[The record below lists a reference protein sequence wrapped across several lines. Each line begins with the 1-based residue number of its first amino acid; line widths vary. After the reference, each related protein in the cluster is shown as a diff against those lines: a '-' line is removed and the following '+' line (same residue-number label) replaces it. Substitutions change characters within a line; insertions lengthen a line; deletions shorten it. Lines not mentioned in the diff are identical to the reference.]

1 IGVVAIGTVL
11 FLVDRTPESPDR
23 AAVRDPSAIDLI
35 PPPPPLDG
43 EAEEATGRGWIQ
55 IADEQGRLAQQYRCD
70 FLDPSP
76 EGMDPGWIR
85 MTRPQLEVFQ
95 DDGSVIVLSGDEAMA
110 FAPSSAV
117 ESGTISGDVVIRVYA
132 DAAARRPEDP
142 LAGLQ
147 LELRTQRAR
156 LDGVLGEV
164 TCPGTVLAE
173 SREGVFVGSDVR
185 LLLGTGEAAI
195 SSLAV
200 RQVQHVRLVSP
211 PEDGDAVAEP
221 PADAAARRATR
232 PAASR
237 VAPAFG
243 TATARVEPVAWRM
256 DPPATEPPSTE
267 PATTEPATTDPATA
281 WYRMV
286 LREDVRIIRGL
297 GEQAIEATADE
308 LHAIFGESSRGLGL
322 PSGGEPA
329 PRPATAATIPP
340 VTAPAWTTAA
350 MPAPPADLHA
360 ALAAAAIAATA
371 TPHPWEATQGPVPRG
386 ADPRT
391 LDRAGSLSIAP
402 PPSPED
408 TWITCGGG
416 LLIRPLEDATD
427 RPVAADGSRLELR
440 AAADA
445 PPVVL
450 TDHAAGTSARARLA
464 SYELPAG
471 RIALAGDER
480 SPVDIN
486 GPEFTLEAPTIT
498 LVRSEGTGRLDG
510 AGRLAFRGAPAT
522 EDPQSGR
529 RLDVQWT
536 DGVDLSFD
544 AAGAAGGDG
553 ADNAGGPD
561 LDLGSLREAV
571 FTGDVQLAGA
581 DGSRR
586 LDLLAAESAGDAD
599 ADADAGDPGIEEGSM
614 RAEVVRVQFAPDA
627 AGDLQP
633 RRLEG
638 TGEVLVAGGA
648 RRLWSDRVDAWFREP
663 GAVTDADGGEADI
676 ERVLAEGGVVVR
688 LEGDRY
694 AWSDRLELDAAE
706 RRTVLEGRDVHL
718 LTPGDRLDGARRV
731 EIRDAEDRA
740 SVDGPGLFRRFTPGD
755 AAAAEPAMLAGRP
768 RTPAA
773 PADAATDFQVRWTR
787 GLRIDP
793 DTDGGRRIEV
803 TGDVDAASEAISLRG
818 ADRVV
823 AMLAP
828 EADAADAADTQAEG
842 DAFAGAGELRRIEAD
857 GRLSAIALRED
868 SSLDC
873 RRLEL
878 DLRPGADGPT
888 PARLLATGDVRLRS
902 PERRLWAESL
912 DVTFADAAVAAA
924 ADDAASGTDT
934 RSPEIDRLLADGDVE
949 VRLADGR
956 RVLGERLEASGVEES
971 AVLTGD
977 VLLATAN
984 AVLDRASRIE
994 IDEAGRIARVVGGGR
1009 FRGLAS
1015 ETPLPDTDTRSNAE
1029 VIRTRAASAVQELEA
1044 VWTDEAT
1051 WAAADAVDGPQDAGT
1066 LVLRGGVDAIAE
1078 PRLRERN
1085 RIRTTELTLVFAGDG
1100 DGESAADAPPSGE
1113 FAAADRRLA
1122 RLIARGDARLESRAW
1137 LREDRADLP
1146 RVLAIDGPSIDW
1158 DQRAGIAVVDGPGR
1172 LLVRDLREPEP
1183 GSDEAGGPGE
1193 EGALPATGFGPRG
1206 TSQFTWTGGLRLE
1219 PVDAITDADAP
1230 ADLPGTSRI
1239 TLRDDV
1245 EVLHQGLDGRTATLT
1260 GSRLVATM
1268 ARVADGGP
1276 GDEASTM
1283 AMGGPVEL
1291 VSIAADGAVYVAT
1304 PARDVSCERFVYDA
1318 RRGVAS
1324 IASAPG
1330 RPPVS
1335 ILEDGAASPV
1345 TISGSAEWDMVRDRI
1360 VVAGGAGS
1368 ANGR

>member
-1 IGVVAIGTVL
+1 MSGSADGGQRRRIILLGGTGIGVVAIGTVL
-11 FLVDRTPESPDR
+11 FLVDRTPESPER
-23 AAVRDPSAIDLI
+23 TAVRDPSAIDLI

-43 EAEEATGRGWIQ
+43 ETEEATGRGWIQ

-211 PEDGDAVAEP
+211 REDAGGAGEP
-221 PADAAARRATR
+221 AAGAAARRATR
-232 PAASR
+232 PAA
-237 VAPAFG
+237 APVPAV
-243 TATARVEPVAWRM
+243 RVEPVAWRVE
-256 DPPATEPPSTE
+256 PPADES
-267 PATTEPATTDPATA
+267 PAA

-329 PRPATAATIPP
+329 PRPATAAVPT
-340 VTAPAWTTAA
+340 PAWTAPGL
-350 MPAPPADLHA
+350 PAPPADVHTALTAA
-360 ALAAAAIAATA
+360 ALATTA
-371 TPHPWEATQGPVPRG
+371 PHPWEATQGPVPRG

-416 LLIRPLEDATD
+416 LLIRPLEDPAD
-427 RPVAADGSRLELR
+427 RPAAADGSRLELR

-471 RIALAGDER
+471 RIALSGDER
-480 SPVDIN
+480 SPVDIA
-486 GPEFTLEAPTIT
+486 GPEFTLEAPAIT

-510 AGRLAFRGAPAT
+510 AGRLAFRGVSAT

-614 RAEVVRVQFAPDA
+614 RAEAVRVQFAPDA

-648 RRLWSDRVDAWFREP
+648 RRLWADRVDAWFREP
-663 GAVTDADGGEADI
+663 GASGDAGGGDADI

-755 AAAAEPAMLAGRP
+755 AAAAEPAMLVGRP

-793 DTDGGRRIEV
+793 DADGGRRIEV

-828 EADAADAADTQAEG
+828 DADAADAVDAADTRAEG

-912 DVTFADAAVAAA
+912 DVTFAEAAVAAA
-924 ADDAASGTDT
+924 ADDAPQADT

-1085 RIRTTELTLVFAGDG
+1085 RIRTAELTLVFAGDG
-1100 DGESAADAPPSGE
+1100 DGESAADTPPSGE

-1183 GSDEAGGPGE
+1183 GADEAGGPA
-1193 EGALPATGFGPRG
+1193 EGDALPATGFGPRG

-1219 PVDAITDADAP
+1219 PAEGLAAATDADAP

-1260 GSRLVATM
+1260 GQRLVATM